1 MVPIS
6 SYMVLHTHV
15 LFFFIKGKLFYLPK
29 ILFLVALSLNSEVY
43 SRNLILLRYHVYS
56 RQDHSLSREFFL
68 QASSPEISEE
78 L

>member
-1 MVPIS
+1 
-6 SYMVLHTHV
+6 MVLHTHV
-15 LFFFIKGKLFYLPK
+15 LFFFIKGKLFYLHK
-29 ILFLVALSLNSEVY
+29 TLFLVALSLNSEVY

-56 RQDHSLSREFFL
+56 SQDHSLSQEFFF